1 MIREFSTTG
10 ITGNVSF
17 FPNPGYKYRL
27 LFAGIQLV
35 SGTGTGTRYAYLKR
49 QLSISEVYVSTGN
62 QTATSSSFT
71 AIGSIS
77 PAGGGATSYGWYEY
91 PEIDT
96 KGGMQLAVSLI
107 TGDTVNYTIIV
118 DEVIDA

>member
-1 MIREFSTTG
+1 MIREFSATG
-10 ITGNVSF
+10 ITADVSF

-27 LFAGIQLV
+27 LFVGIQLIT
-35 SGTGTGTRYAYLKR
+35 GTGTGTRYSYLKR
-49 QLSISEVYVSTGN
+49 QLSVSEVYASIGN
-62 QTATSSSFT
+62 QTTTSSSFT
-71 AIGSIS
+71 AIGGVS
-77 PAGGGATSYGWYEY
+77 PEGGDVSYGWYDY

>member
-1 MIREFSTTG
+1 MIRELSATG
-10 ITGNVSF
+10 ITADVSL

-27 LFAGIQLV
+27 LFVGIQLV
-35 SGTGTGTRYAYLKR
+35 TGTGTGNRYAYLQR
-49 QLSISEVYVSTGN
+49 QLPFSEIFANTGI

-71 AIGSIS
+71 AMGAIS
-77 PAGGGATSYGWYEY
+77 PDGGTALLVWQDY

-96 KGGMQLAVSLI
+96 KGGMQLIVLLI
-107 TGDTVNYTIIV
+107 AGDTVNYTIIA

>member
-1 MIREFSTTG
+1 MIRVFSATG

-27 LFAGIQLV
+27 LFAGVQVIT
-35 SGTGTGTRYAYLKR
+35 GTGTGTRLAFLCR
-49 QLSISEVYVSTGN
+49 QLSITESFANTN
-62 QTATSSSFT
+62 DQTATSSPIT
-71 AIGSIS
+71 AIGSVS
-77 PAGGGATSYGWYEY
+77 PYGGNTAQRWSDY

-96 KGGMQLAVSLI
+96 KGGMQLIATLI
-107 TGDTVNYTIIV
+107 SGDTVNYTIIV